1 MNSEPSSEYTQEET
15 SMLSS
20 QSPALPS
27 IQRLGILGGGQLG
40 RMSAQAAQKL
50 GLKAHIYTPQP
61 DGPASQ
67 VADETIVA
75 DWIDT
80 DALRRFAE
88 SVDVVTW
95 EFENIPLETVQ
106 ILSQWV
112 PVYPQPHVLEVSQ
125 SRWLEKQFLAQHGFP
140 VVPFSLVSQPEQLD
154 TVGKHLDYPVV
165 LKTIHSGYDGKGQ
178 ECAHNLVALRCAYAA
193 FGNVPCVAERFLPL
207 EREISVI
214 GARDAAG
221 RIELF
226 PPFENSHRNHILDMT
241 IVPARINDAMARQ
254 AKEIAA
260 RILEALDMRGL
271 LCVEFFIDKTGQLL
285 VNELAPRPHN
295 SGHLTIEAA
304 VSSQF
309 EQHVRAVC
317 GLELKNASSLRPSAM
332 VNLLGDLWEQGE
344 PNWDVLIGQPDLF
357 LHLYGKKDA
366 AKGRKMGH
374 ITALGRNTFEAG
386 QKAHEAHESLL
397 QASLV

>member
-1 MNSEPSSEYTQEET
+1 MEEDAFSS
-15 SMLSS
+15 SSLSA
-20 QSPALPS
+20 PMK
-27 IQRLGILGGGQLG
+27 RLGILGGGQLG
-40 RMSAQAAQKL
+40 QMSAQAAQKL
-50 GLKAHIYTPQP
+50 GISVNIYTPQAE
-61 DGPASQ
+61 GPASL
-67 VADETIVA
+67 VADETTVA
-75 DWIDT
+75 DWNDA
-80 DALRRFAE
+80 DALKRFAD

-95 EFENIPLETVQ
+95 EFEHIPVETVQ

-112 PVYPQPHVLEVSQ
+112 PVYPQPHVLELSQ
-125 SRWLEKQFLAQHGFP
+125 SRWLEKQFLAQNGIP
-140 VVPFSLVSQPEQLD
+140 VAPFALVSQPE
-154 TVGKHLDYPVV
+154 HLESAGRKVEYPLV

-178 ECAHNLVALRCAYAA
+178 ERANNLVALRCAYAS

-214 GARDAAG
+214 GARNASG

-226 PPFENSHRNHILDMT
+226 PPFENSHRNHILDIT
-241 IVPARINDAMARQ
+241 LVPARINDAMARQ
-254 AKEIAA
+254 AKEITT

-271 LCVEFFIDKTGQLL
+271 LCVEFFIDKNGQLL

-317 GLELKNASSLRPSAM
+317 GLELKSCSSLKPSAM
-332 VNLLGDLWEQGE
+332 VNLLGDLWEHGE
-344 PNWDVLIGQPDLF
+344 PNWQALEGQPDLF
-357 LHLYGKKDA
+357 LHLYGKKGA

-374 ITALGRNTFEAG
+374 ITVLGRSTFEAG
-386 QKAHEAHESLL
+386 KRAVDLRESLTSGSVVT
-397 QASLV
+397 A